1 MNATDTMHV
10 ATPMIDVVG
19 GLGVSCEL
27 RDSGGLGPASPEAS
41 ELKGAAPLP
50 PMLN

>member
-1 MNATDTMHV
+1 MPGRRVLIT
-10 ATPMIDVVG
+10 VVG

-50 PMLN
+50 PKSE